1 MGTQI
6 NFYRFDG
13 ANNLEK
19 FSAAMA
25 WLREHPNGELY
36 IPRGIYEISGE
47 SERKLYYDV
56 IAGKYGDNP
65 QPYLF
70 RRDFPYTRAL
80 DFDGQIGSH
89 VIADGVTLLFDGFFE
104 PISLR
109 NCQNISIDGLTIDH
123 RRKPYSRGYIESAEL
138 NECGDG
144 ELLVRF
150 SYDMPDTFNHPR
162 LALYRPDTGTFLYY
176 PFTIVGQRRCEKNMF
191 YLRVKGAKK
200 EFVGGELYVWHFFH
214 SRPAVCIQNAEKICL
229 SNITIHAHNGMG
241 IVGHLSKD
249 IEIEG
254 LSVVPSSGERMST
267 NTDAT
272 HFASCYGNLVMR
284 NCVFE
289 GQGDDAVNVHNFYHA
304 ATSLGG
310 KKYNLRCLAADGTH
324 TLAVDL
330 PAVNDVMQLTRRG
343 TLDRAGE
350 YTVVKAHENDDGTC
364 DVVLNENLP
373 EDTDSYY
380 LENVSA
386 CPDFV
391 FSHCRARNHL
401 ARSVLIKTKHAI
413 VEHCIFE
420 HSDLAAV
427 VVSAEEQWGEGTSSE
442 HVEIKDN
449 IFIGCSMRGNRASA
463 IDVLTASEE
472 KTGKQHKEIIVK
484 GNTILCPRGLK
495 GISVENTEKA
505 IVENNLIIQSEI

>member
-1 MGTQI
+1 
-6 NFYRFDG
+6 
-13 ANNLEK
+13 
-19 FSAAMA
+19 
-25 WLREHPNGELY
+25 
-36 IPRGIYEISGE
+36 
-47 SERKLYYDV
+47 
-56 IAGKYGDNP
+56 
-65 QPYLF
+65 
-70 RRDFPYTRAL
+70 
-80 DFDGQIGSH
+80 
-89 VIADGVTLLFDGFFE
+89 
-104 PISLR
+104 
-109 NCQNISIDGLTIDH
+109 
-123 RRKPYSRGYIESAEL
+123 
-138 NECGDG
+138 
-144 ELLVRF
+144 
-150 SYDMPDTFNHPR
+150 MPDTFNHPR

-176 PFTIVGQRRCEKNMF
+176 PFAIDGQRRVRENLF
-191 YLRVKGAKK
+191 SLRVTGAKS
-200 EFVGGELYVWHFFH
+200 EYAGGELYVWHFFH
-214 SRPAVCIQNAEKICL
+214 SRPAVCIQNAEKIRL
-229 SNITIHAHNGMG
+229 KNLTIHAHHGMG
-241 IVGHLSKD
+241 IVGHLSRD

-254 LSVVPSSGERMST
+254 LSVIPSSGERMST

-272 HFASCYGNLVMR
+272 HFASCYGELVMR

-289 GQGDDAVNVHNFYHA
+289 GQGDDAVNVHNYYHA
-304 ATSLGG
+304 ATRLKE
-310 KKYNLRCLAADGTH
+310 KKYNLRCLATDGTH

-495 GISVENTEKA
+495 GVSVENTEKA
-505 IVENNLIIQSEI
+505 IVENNLIIKSEE

>member
-6 NFYRFDG
+6 NFNQFEG

-36 IPRGIYEISGE
+36 IPRGVYEISGE

-80 DFDGQIGSH
+80 DFNGQIGSR

-109 NCQNISIDGLTIDH
+109 NCRNISIQGLTIDH
-123 RRKPYSRGYIESAEL
+123 IRKPYSRGYIESAEL

-144 ELLVRF
+144 EMLVYF
-150 SYDMPDTFNHPR
+150 LCDMPDTFNHPR
-162 LALYRPDTGTFLYY
+162 LAVYRPDRGTFLYD
-176 PFTIVGQRRCEKNMF
+176 PFTVVGQRRCGKNMF

-200 EFVGGELYVWHFFH
+200 ESVGGELYVWHFFH
-214 SRPAVCIQNAEKICL
+214 SRPAVCIQNAEKIRL
-229 SNITIHAHNGMG
+229 SNMTIHAHHGMG
-241 IVGHLSKD
+241 IVGHLSRD

-254 LSVVPSSGERMST
+254 LSVVPSSCERMST

-272 HFASCYGNLVMR
+272 HFASCYGELVMR

-289 GQGDDAVNVHNFYHA
+289 GQGDDAVNVHNYYHA
-304 ATSLGG
+304 VTHLDG

-324 TLAVDL
+324 TLVVDL
-330 PAVNDVMQLTRRG
+330 PAVNDVMQLTHRG

-350 YTVVKAHENDDGTC
+350 YTVVEANENDDGTC
-364 DVVLNENLP
+364 DVVLDDNLP
-373 EDTDSYY
+373 EETDGYY

-386 CPDFV
+386 CPHFV

-401 ARSVLIKTKHAI
+401 ARSVLIKTKRAV

-427 VVSAEEQWGEGTSSE
+427 VVSPEESWGEGTSSE
-442 HVEIKDN
+442 YVEIKHN
-449 IFIGCSMRGNRASA
+449 VFIGCSMRGNRASA
-463 IDVLTASEE
+463 IDVFTGSEE
-472 KTGKQHKEIIVK
+472 KTGKQHKKIIAMD
-484 GNTILCPRGLK
+484 NIILCPRGLK
-495 GISVENTEKA
+495 GISVENTEE
-505 IVENNLIIQSEI
+505 VFLENNLIGKQKF